1 MKSTEKKYFSRI
13 SKTSDEKDLFFTGDI
28 QKKYMI
34 FSEKIIS
41 DLIYLVYTLK
51 EELYTC
57 SKVNEKIKLYS
68 HRTENIIK
76 KIKY

>member
-1 MKSTEKKYFSRI
+1 
-13 SKTSDEKDLFFTGDI
+13 
-28 QKKYMI
+28 MI

-68 HRTENIIK
+68 QRTENIIK

>member
-1 MKSTEKKYFSRI
+1 LKSTEKNFSRTLKI
-13 SKTSDEKDLFFTGDI
+13 SDEKNLFFTGDV

-41 DLIYLVYTLK
+41 DLIYLVYALK

-57 SKVNEKIKLYS
+57 SKINEKIKLYS
-68 HRTENIIK
+68 QRTENIIK